1 MQGPF
6 IKNACTP
13 AHLLHH
19 LITAGRGPDGT
30 SLALPAPT
38 LGHLDSKDT
47 PLSSLRF
54 SFLGLFVNV
63 CVWSLFLMTEFLL
76 FPYSIYSGHF
86 TTT

>member
-13 AHLLHH
+13 ARLLHH

-30 SLALPAPT
+30 SLALPTPT

-63 CVWSLFLMTEFLL
+63 CVCVVFIFND
-76 FPYSIYSGHF
+76 
-86 TTT
+86 